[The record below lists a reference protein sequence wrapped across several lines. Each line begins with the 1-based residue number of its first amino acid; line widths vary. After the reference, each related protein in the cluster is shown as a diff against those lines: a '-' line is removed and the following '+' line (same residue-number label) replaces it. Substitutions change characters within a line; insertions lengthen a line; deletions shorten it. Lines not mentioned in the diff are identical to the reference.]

1 MRGTF
6 VFDRNKSAKDAYLPV
21 RGTEEQHGNSKKHHL
36 SEEQL
41 ADMEQVKDWVEMLE
55 EQTKSAPFDTPKQK
69 LDGLRKELNDYQTQ
83 LAVFQSADDGDEESI
98 LSMEQYRIVPPIFI
112 PTTTTAKRTPF
123 DSGKT
128 PLQKHDGTK
137 KMKTD
142 VMNAETKMIL
152 KWTEELNNILVR
164 ALAPLMTVVGIVA
177 TRLTYDDVRKLLAW
191 KENSSSVNDHL
202 KIVQPANTVEE
213 FIQINSET
221 LGTKLLQVYI
231 ASYDPKTETEDDFTR
246 SNAPIGHDCF
256 NLDLDN
262 NPNAFSE
269 FILQRSNNAKEA
281 TQRALEYLT
290 QSTTEVQFAP
300 AWAFEVVSDSIF
312 RAVLS
317 GASFGAFVAAADQIR
332 SVRNCRNFTIKELIC
347 SPQVRRQYAY
357 IISSQYLLSGDAVS
371 RSSRGKSRV
380 SNYQNINA
388 MRMQEGESLHN
399 GLIWFESVYAAPNP
413 ILRRFEAEKQKKL
426 EKLTKGSDDYNN
438 AEARLNVFMNMLPQ
452 KELLYRG

>member
-21 RGTEEQHGNSKKHHL
+21 RGDTADQNYNSKKQHHL

-41 ADMEQVKDWVEMLE
+41 AYMEQLKDRVKKLE
-55 EQTKSAPFDTPKQK
+55 EQTETAPPETPKKK
-69 LDGLRKELNDYQTQ
+69 LDGLRKELKDYQTQ
-83 LAVFQSADDGDEESI
+83 LAVFQSADDGDEDSI
-98 LSMEQYRIVPPIFI
+98 LSMEQYRIVPPTFI
-112 PTTTTAKRTPF
+112 PTTTTAKRTL
-123 DSGKT
+123 DYGSGET
-128 PLQKHDGTK
+128 PLQTK
-137 KMKTD
+137 KLKDTA
-142 VMNAETKMIL
+142 MNAETKMIL

-191 KENSSSVNDHL
+191 KENSSSVNDRL
-202 KIVQPANTVEE
+202 KIVQAANTVEE

-231 ASYDPKTETEDDFTR
+231 ASYDPKTETEDEFTET
-246 SNAPIGHDCF
+246 NAPIGHDCF

-281 TQRALEYLT
+281 AKKALEYLT

-371 RSSRGKSRV
+371 RSSRGKSRA

-426 EKLTKGSDDYNN
+426 EKLKGSDDYNN